1 MTNAASP
8 VRSAARPAAVLAIVL
23 TSYLMILLDISIVIT
38 GLPSIREDLG
48 FSPITL
54 SWVQNAYLL
63 CFGAFLLLAARAGD
77 VFGRRCMFIVGLVL
91 FTAASLV
98 IGVAQTPVEMIAA
111 RAAQGT
117 GAAIL
122 GPSVLA
128 LISINFPEGPER
140 TRALAYYSMVAG
152 VGASAGLVLGGVFA
166 DLLSWRVGFLMNV
179 PIGIGLILISL
190 RVLTETPRASV
201 RFDVAGAISSTL
213 GMGALVFGIVHAAEE
228 GWSAPV
234 TVASIAAAIILLVA
248 FILIERRV
256 REPIL
261 PLGLFAS
268 RERSGAYAARMLFLG
283 AMVGFFFFTT
293 QFLQGVL
300 GYTPLIAGAAF
311 LPMTV
316 PTFIAATLVPA
327 FTRRL
332 GNGGL
337 LCSALGLTAAGMVW
351 LSFAGAEASY
361 WTAIAL
367 PMLLIG
373 FGNGFALGPLTVA
386 GVARVPAAQAGA
398 ASGLVNVAHQLGGS
412 LGLGLLIVVFAAAS
426 REGVADHHML
436 AHQISASILTGS
448 IMLLLSFI
456 ISAIFVAPRSRA

>member
-111 RAAQGT
+111 RAAQGI

-327 FTRRL
+327 FTRSL